1 LERLTLSSAAT
12 ARNNSIIANMIPTD
26 KWLDFTQLSRKLWE
40 QGVEDAQTPEAE
52 AYAQGQVDAYKAM
65 EQVILEVDKE

>member
-1 LERLTLSSAAT
+1 
-12 ARNNSIIANMIPTD
+12 MIPTD